1 MKEVLFDAQKYP
13 DFVKENTGVGL
24 LKIQVFTA
32 NQAFPLEGV
41 NIVIS
46 RVIDGDKVIFFTG
59 TTDSSGIIDN
69 INLPTKASKADVLSP
84 EDIIYTNYDVLA
96 EYSKN
101 NAVQDYTV
109 TVFDDIKVIQ
119 PIKFATVGGDMSE

>member
-84 EDIIYTNYDVLA
+84 EDIIYTNYDVSA

-109 TVFDDIKVIQ
+109 AVFDDIKVIQ
-119 PIKFATVGGDMSE
+119 PIKFAIVGGDMSE

>member
-13 DFVKENTGVGL
+13 DFAKENTGVGL

-46 RVIDGDKVIFFTG
+46 KVIDGDKVIFFTG
-59 TTDSSGIIDN
+59 VTDSSGIIDN

-84 EDIIYTNYDVLA
+84 EDIIYTNYDVSA

-109 TVFDDIKVIQ
+109 AVFDDIKVIQ

>member
-46 RVIDGDKVIFFTG
+46 KVIDGDKVIFFTG
-59 TTDSSGIIDN
+59 VTDSSGIIDN
-69 INLPTKASKADVLSP
+69 INLPTKASKTDVLSP
-84 EDIIYTNYDVLA
+84 EDIIYTNYDVSA

-109 TVFDDIKVIQ
+109 AVFDDIKVIQ

>member
-32 NQAFPLEGV
+32 NQAFPLKGV

-46 RVIDGDKVIFFTG
+46 KVIDGDKVIFFTG

-84 EDIIYTNYDVLA
+84 EDIIYTNYDVSA

-109 TVFDDIKVIQ
+109 AVFDDIKVIQ
-119 PIKFATVGGDMSE
+119 PIKFAIVGGDMSE

>member
-32 NQAFPLEGV
+32 NQAFPLKGV

-59 TTDSSGIIDN
+59 ATDSSGIIDN

>member
-59 TTDSSGIIDN
+59 ATDSSGIIDN

>member
-46 RVIDGDKVIFFTG
+46 KIIDGDKVIFFTG
-59 TTDSSGIIDN
+59 VTDSSGIIDN
-69 INLPTKASKADVLSP
+69 INLPTKASKTDVLSP
-84 EDIIYTNYDVLA
+84 EDIIYTNYDVSA

-101 NAVQDYTV
+101 NVVQDYTV
-109 TVFDDIKVIQ
+109 AVFDDIKVIQ

>member
-1 MKEVLFDAQKYP
+1 M
-13 DFVKENTGVGL
+13 
-24 LKIQVFTA
+24 
-32 NQAFPLEGV
+32 
-41 NIVIS
+41 
-46 RVIDGDKVIFFTG
+46 
-59 TTDSSGIIDN
+59 
-69 INLPTKASKADVLSP
+69 PTKASKADVLSP

>member
-84 EDIIYTNYDVLA
+84 EDIIYTNYDVSA

-109 TVFDDIKVIQ
+109 AVFDDIKVIQ

>member
-24 LKIQVFTA
+24 LEIQVFTA

-59 TTDSSGIIDN
+59 ATDSSGIIDN

>member
-46 RVIDGDKVIFFTG
+46 KVIDGDKVIFFTG
-59 TTDSSGIIDN
+59 VTDSSGIIDN

-84 EDIIYTNYDVLA
+84 EDIIYTNYDVSA

-109 TVFDDIKVIQ
+109 AVFDDIKVIQ

>member
-46 RVIDGDKVIFFTG
+46 KVIDGDKVIFFTG
-59 TTDSSGIIDN
+59 VTDSSGIIDN

-84 EDIIYTNYDVLA
+84 EDIIYTNYDVSA

-109 TVFDDIKVIQ
+109 AVFDDIKVIQ
-119 PIKFATVGGDMSE
+119 PIKFAIVGGDMSE

>member
-59 TTDSSGIIDN
+59 ATDSSGIIDN

-84 EDIIYTNYDVLA
+84 EDIILITM
-96 EYSKN
+96 
-101 NAVQDYTV
+101 
-109 TVFDDIKVIQ
+109 F
-119 PIKFATVGGDMSE
+119 

>member
-46 RVIDGDKVIFFTG
+46 KVIDGDKVIFFTG
-59 TTDSSGIIDN
+59 VTDSSGIIDN

-84 EDIIYTNYDVLA
+84 EDIIYTNYDVSA

-109 TVFDDIKVIQ
+109 AVFDNIKVIQ

>member
-59 TTDSSGIIDN
+59 ATDSSGIIDN

-84 EDIIYTNYDVLA
+84 EDIIYTNYDVSA

-109 TVFDDIKVIQ
+109 AVFDDIKVIQ